1 MKMQRR
7 NLMIKSKHLGKR
19 FGRWTVSRVSR
30 ERDGHYRF
38 YLTRKTSDGA
48 IKTVGL
54 TNVTMAKLARG
65 ETTVATLLKNKQFQ
79 RNAFPSREYRNS
91 VWYTYETNG
100 SLE

>member
-1 MKMQRR
+1 
-7 NLMIKSKHLGKR
+7 MIRSKHLGKR
-19 FGRWTVSRVSR
+19 FGKWTVSRISR

-38 YLTRKTSDGA
+38 YLTRVTSDGA

-54 TNVTMAKLARG
+54 TNVAMARLSRG
-65 ETTVATLLKNKQFQ
+65 ETNMSTLLKNKQFQ
-79 RNAFPSREYRNS
+79 RNRFPSREYRNS

>member
-1 MKMQRR
+1 MV
-7 NLMIKSKHLGKR
+7 KSKHLGKK

-54 TNVTMAKLARG
+54 TNVAMARLARG
-65 ETTVATLLKNKQFQ
+65 ETNITTLLKNKQFQ
-79 RNAFPSREYRNS
+79 RNKFPSRSYRNS
-91 VWYTYETNG
+91 VWYTYSTNG

>member
-1 MKMQRR
+1 
-7 NLMIKSKHLGKR
+7 MIKSKHLGKK

-38 YLTRKTSDGA
+38 YLTRTTHDGA

-54 TNVTMAKLARG
+54 TNVAMAKLSRG
-65 ETTVATLLKNKQFQ
+65 ETNINILLKNKQFQ
-79 RNAFPSREYRNS
+79 RNTFPSRAYRNS
-91 VWYTYETNG
+91 VWYTFKTNG